1 MSESASETF
10 VIIGAGQAG
19 GQAAASLRREGFEG
33 RIVLVGDE
41 PYIPYQRPPLSK
53 KFMAGEMPLERLY
66 FKPQEFFDTQN
77 VELRLDTNATGL
89 DAAKKEVTLC
99 GGIALPYD
107 KLLLAT
113 GARVRTINIPGADLG
128 GIHYLRNIEDVQG
141 IQANFKEGAS
151 LVIIGGGYIGLEVA
165 AVAVK
170 RGIKVTV
177 LEVADR
183 VLQRV
188 TSPAMSAF
196 FEKVHV
202 EEGVDIR
209 TGTGIAAFAGAGG
222 KLDHVMTEDGEKLEA
237 DFAVVGI
244 GVLPNEDLAE
254 DAGLAVENG
263 IVVDETGRTSDPH
276 IYAVG
281 DCANLPLEVI
291 GRRIRLESVQNAL
304 DQAKVAAANMAGNP
318 KTYNEVPW
326 FWSDQYELKLQMAG
340 INQGYDQAILRGNP
354 DDRRFATFYL
364 KQGTVIAVDAVNSPP
379 DYMIGRKLIAGGIK
393 VPAETLADVGISM
406 KEIGRQYT

>member
-1 MSESASETF
+1 MSETF
-10 VIIGAGQAG
+10 VIVGAGQAG
-19 GQAAASLRREGFEG
+19 GQAAESLRREGFEG

-41 PYIPYQRPPLSK
+41 PHIPYQRPPLSK

-77 VELRLDTNATGL
+77 VELRLDLNATGL
-89 DAAKKEVTLC
+89 DAKAKILTLC
-99 GGIALPYD
+99 GGEPLPYD
-107 KLLLAT
+107 KLLIAT
-113 GARVRTINIPGADLG
+113 GARVRTINIPGADLS
-128 GIHYLRNIEDVQG
+128 GIHYLRNIADVEG

-151 LVIIGGGYIGLEVA
+151 LVIVGGGYIGLEVA

-188 TSPAMSAF
+188 TSPEMSAF
-196 FEKVHV
+196 FEKVHG

-209 TGTGIAAFAGAGG
+209 TGTGIAAFAGTDG
-222 KLDHVMTEDGEKLEA
+222 KLDHVMTDGGERLDA

-340 INQGYDQAILRGNP
+340 INQGYDQAIVRGNP

-364 KQGTVIAVDAVNSPP
+364 KAGVVIAVDAVNSPP
-379 DYMIGRKLIAGGIK
+379 DYMIGRKLIKGAVK
-393 VPAETLADVGISM
+393 VPAETLADVGVSM
-406 KEIGRQYT
+406 KEIGAKFT

>member
-19 GQAAASLRREGFEG
+19 GQAAESLRREGFEG
-33 RIVLVGDE
+33 RIVLVGGE

-151 LVIIGGGYIGLEVA
+151 LVIVGGGYIGLEVA

-406 KEIGRQYT
+406 KEIGQKYT